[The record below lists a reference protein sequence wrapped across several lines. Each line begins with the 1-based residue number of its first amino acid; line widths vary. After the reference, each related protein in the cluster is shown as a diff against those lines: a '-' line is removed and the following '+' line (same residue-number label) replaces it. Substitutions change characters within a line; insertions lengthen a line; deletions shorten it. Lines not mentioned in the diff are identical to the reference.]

1 MSESEPSSP
10 SKTRRDIIFNK
21 PTLKLGFF
29 FVRQQL
35 GFFVVITIA
44 LFILYFD
51 QGDGST
57 NFNTNIT
64 ISSSSSSS
72 SPIRVL
78 ITRTVS
84 PSETSIVAADVAHV
98 KSFYL
103 NRLTQQ
109 HLLNRSISHC
119 NQIQDSLDPYKID
132 SSIFPNYLLCMN
144 DTTTKTATSYN
155 TNYFNKVEAD
165 FMLFARSLDHA
176 DQLREEIDKMSPS
189 RNETADIIVDGHIRH
204 HHTVDVDI
212 RDTASNPKKIYNWV
226 LHADRER
233 LQTYDYI
240 WFIDGDIQLNSLN
253 WQAFWL
259 NVNVMKPKISQP
271 GMIGG
276 SANQPGTSW
285 TTLRYQTD
293 PRIVAAEVP
302 IVEVQAPLLEV
313 ETWLQYRDM
322 MFNNPSVMNDIRLGG
337 ENCFDM
343 VSQTKVSEV
352 LLNAQN

>member
-10 SKTRRDIIFNK
+10 SKTRRDIILNK

-29 FVRQQL
+29 FFRQQL

-51 QGDGST
+51 QGDGTTS
-57 NFNTNIT
+57 FNNTTVT

-84 PSETSIVAADVAHV
+84 PSETSIVAADVAHI

-103 NRLTQQ
+103 DRQTRQ
-109 HLLNRSISHC
+109 HLLDRSISHC
-119 NQIQDSLDPYKID
+119 NQIHENSLDPYKID

-144 DTTTKTATSYN
+144 DTRTTSHDIDD
-155 TNYFNKVEAD
+155 NYFSKVEAD

-176 DQLREEIDKMSPS
+176 GQLRKEIDKLSHLT
-189 RNETADIIVDGHIRH
+189 NQTTDIIVDDNHIRH
-204 HHTVDVDI
+204 QHTVDIDI
-212 RDTASNPKKIYNWV
+212 RDTSSNPKKIYNWI
-226 LHADRER
+226 LHADKER

-259 NVNVMKPKISQP
+259 NVNIMKPKISQP
-271 GMIGG
+271 GMIGA
-276 SANQPGTSW
+276 SVDQPGTSW

-293 PRIVAAEVP
+293 ARIIAAEVP

-313 ETWLQYRDM
+313 ETWLQYRDI

-343 VSQTKVSEV
+343 GK
-352 LLNAQN
+352 

>member
-1 MSESEPSSP
+1 MTTATSEFEPSSP
-10 SKTRRDIIFNK
+10 SKTRRDTIFFNK
-21 PTLKLGFF
+21 PTLKLGFSF
-29 FVRQQL
+29 FRHQL

-51 QGDGST
+51 QGDGTT
-57 NFNTNIT
+57 NFDTNIT
-64 ISSSSSSS
+64 LSSSSSSSS

-103 NRLTQQ
+103 DQQTQQ
-109 HLLNRSISHC
+109 HLLEKSKSHC
-119 NQIQDSLDPYKID
+119 NQLNRHNGSSIPDPYEIN

-144 DTTTKTATSYN
+144 DTTTTALTSYN
-155 TNYFNKVEAD
+155 TNYFSRVEAD

-176 DQLREEIDKMSPS
+176 DQLREEIEKLSTS
-189 RNETADIIVDGHIRH
+189 RNETADIIVDSHIRH
-204 HHTVDVDI
+204 QHTVDVDI
-212 RDTASNPKKIYNWV
+212 RDTSSNPKKIYNWV
-226 LHADRER
+226 LHADKER

-271 GMIGG
+271 GMIGA
-276 SANQPGTSW
+276 SVDQPGTSW

-293 PRIVAAEVP
+293 ARIIAAEVP

-343 VSQTKVSEV
+343 GK
-352 LLNAQN
+352 